1 MKVKDEIK
9 SAGYRI
15 GAVAKLTGISPD
27 ALRIWE
33 RRYGCIVPL
42 RSPGG
47 GRLYSADDIARL
59 QLMKLLVDRGDS
71 IGAVATLDHEALQAR
86 VNDIRTAAAPSVPF
100 KRYRL
105 VVIGAPLAAKMDSAR
120 ETLSD
125 ITLVA
130 AYGSPQAFMAATDD
144 IEADVL
150 VIEQSTLQAETAAQL
165 SDWITRINASHAI
178 VVYRFAAEEV
188 LRHLPASRC
197 SALRAPVEPRSI
209 ERICTAIMG
218 RYSTSGVSDSE
229 HELINN
235 EAPPPR
241 RFNNDTL
248 ARLAMISTTVQCEC
262 PRHLAE
268 LLTSLA
274 AFEQYSIECESRSL
288 KDAALH
294 AYLNTTASRARHMI
308 EIALTQVLEAE
319 NIQV

>member
-1 MKVKDEIK
+1 MKIKDEVK

-27 ALRIWE
+27 TLRVWE
-33 RRYGCIVPL
+33 RRYGCIVPQ

-71 IGAVATLDHEALQAR
+71 IGAVATLDHEALQTR
-86 VNDIRTAAAPSVPF
+86 VNEVRAAVAPSTPF
-100 KRYRL
+100 TRYRL
-105 VVIGAPLAAKMDSAR
+105 VVIGEPLAAKMDSAR

-130 AYGSPQAFMAATDD
+130 AFSSPQAFMAASDD
-144 IEADVL
+144 IEADIL
-150 VIEQSTLQAETAAQL
+150 VIEQPTLQAETAVHL
-165 SDWITRINASHAI
+165 SDWIARTNAAHAI

-188 LRHLPASRC
+188 LRHLPSSSC
-197 SALRAPVEPRSI
+197 SALRAPVEPQSI
-209 ERICTAIMG
+209 ERICMAILG
-218 RYSTSGVSDSE
+218 KYSAAGVSDSE
-229 HELINN
+229 HELINS
-235 EAPPPR
+235 EAAPPR
-241 RFNNDTL
+241 CFNDDTL

-294 AYLNTTASRARHMI
+294 AYLNATASRARHMI